1 MSETIKVVLEAE
13 SAQFEAAMKRA
24 ASLSEKFEK
33 DSKRANAGRTSG
45 VGLPGLELTPAYLKN
60 MESASMRAADLARQT
75 SLAGASGKNGA
86 LGFLAFS
93 QAVEDAQYGVKGV
106 LNNIPQM
113 VLGFGGSAG
122 VAGVLSLAAVA
133 AYGAYQAIQKLSG
146 LDGAIAEAK
155 ALTAAENAFTE
166 AMRKNRQ
173 EREARNSANNLAQ
186 KINTKGILENGGI
199 DSATLINE
207 DALRRAETTMEAARR
222 ARATQDAL
230 LAAAGSVK
238 PANETAAQQGEREW
252 EKAKQDGLRE
262 ERRLREDITAR
273 QEYLNKL
280 ASEYDRIRKGT
291 AETDRRLTGESTAL
305 VAPIEEARQRA
316 QDMEAELARAKE
328 QLKAA
333 PENTPLARNRAAAVT
348 DLEDRIAKEKDLIT
362 SLEAEKTAIDSLI
375 EKTRQQGLESLKT
388 LDTRKAATRQQIDL
402 TQEEI
407 KGLNAKYGIE
417 AKLISLRA
425 LQSRQGELTD
435 AAKKSEETAKTVR
448 GMVDEINLIDRT
460 LQAGGKKIRQLDE
473 ELAIRKEI
481 QSLIDQGVPAADAAF
496 LARDAAAKR
505 QALQKAQAIQQGGTI
520 SERRQI
526 RSDQRDEE
534 RQRRR
539 DERVAEAAAKRAEA
553 RAKRQAE
560 EERRFPKKDKD
571 AGIKAEQQRNQI
583 AKDAQKRAEDA
594 AKARD
599 KNIEEQTTIQ
609 KEIRESLKAIGAA

>member
-238 PANETAAQQGEREW
+238 PVNETAAQQGEREW

-291 AETDRRLTGESTAL
+291 AETDRRLTGEATAL

-348 DLEDRIAKEKDLIT
+348 DLEDRIAKEKDLMT

-388 LDTRKAATRQQIDL
+388 LDTRKAATRQQIDF

-435 AAKKSEETAKTVR
+435 SAKQAENSAVTVQ
-448 GMVDEINLIDRT
+448 GMVDEINLMDEA
-460 LQAGGKKIRQLDE
+460 LKKGGEKLRQLE
-473 ELAIRKEI
+473 KEKEI
-481 QSLIDQGVPAADAAF
+481 RADMKALMDLGVNAIDAQI
-496 LARDAAAKR
+496 LAEDRAAKR
-505 QALQKAQAIQQGGTI
+505 EAVRKAAAQQVGGTI
-520 SERRQI
+520 SERRQV
-526 RSDQRDEE
+526 RSDQREEE

-571 AGIKAEQQRNQI
+571 VGIKAEQQRNQI